1 MKTWIDWDSL
11 IKVIVVVVVLLSCL
25 VTLVVKKQAWGF
37 DLFVY
42 FFTARVAGGL
52 NKLLS
57 SCVLVKPS
65 NFAISGGHEQKAT
78 TFVIFRKL
86 ETVS

>member
-1 MKTWIDWDSL
+1 M
-11 IKVIVVVVVLLSCL
+11 IKVIVVVVVSLSCL

-42 FFTARVAGGL
+42 FLTARVAGGL

-57 SCVLVKPS
+57 SCVLVKPP
-65 NFAISGGHEQKAT
+65 NFTISGGHEQTGT